1 MSLLLQPWPNFSTTA
16 HLTYLQTNIEGTT
29 AKLLNRPKW
38 RGGFAVQWF
47 PRPDFDLYLHTIV
60 VGTVPDSSIPTGAR
74 TLDAYARVD
83 LAVTWTLSKYWQVF
97 LAVDN
102 LFDTAYE
109 EVIGFPAPG
118 INPRAGVRAAF

>member
-1 MSLLLQPWPNFSTTA
+1 M
-16 HLTYLQTNIEGTT
+16 
-29 AKLLNRPKW
+29 
-38 RGGFAVQWF
+38 QWS
-47 PRPDFDLYLHTIV
+47 PRPDFDLHLHTIV
-60 VGTVPDSSIPTGAR
+60 VDTVLDSSIPTGAR

-83 LAVTWTLSKYWQVF
+83 LAVNWALSKHCKVF

-109 EVIGFPAPG
+109 EFIGFPAPG